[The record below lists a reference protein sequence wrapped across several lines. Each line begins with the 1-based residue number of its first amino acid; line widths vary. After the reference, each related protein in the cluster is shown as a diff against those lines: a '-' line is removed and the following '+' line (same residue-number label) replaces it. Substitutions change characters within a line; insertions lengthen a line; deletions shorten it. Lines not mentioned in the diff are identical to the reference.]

1 MNLGLH
7 TDLYE
12 FRMVESYLAAGMTG
26 AATFSLFVRPH
37 RARPWLLAAGLE
49 RVHETLAR
57 YRFGGP
63 ELDYL
68 REQGVG
74 DGALEWFS
82 TFETEGELVAVP
94 EGTVVLGDE
103 PLLEFTAPLPVAQ
116 LLETAL
122 LNVVHLDTLLA
133 TEAARCVIAAEG
145 RTVVDFGF
153 RRAHGFEAGMR
164 AARCSYLAGAGAT
177 SNVEAGRRF
186 GLPITGTMAHAY
198 VQAHDDEREAFRRFA
213 RDHPRG
219 VTLLVDTYDT
229 EAGVANAIAVARE
242 LATDDITVQAVR
254 LDSEPLDEL
263 ARSTRSQLDSAGLGE
278 VRVFA
283 SGGLDEE
290 RIAALIAAGAPID
303 GFGVGTALA
312 VSRDHPA
319 LDIVYKLVA
328 YDGVPRAK
336 YSTGKELLPGPKQVR
351 RSDGPGSDV
360 LDVRAGDEPGEPL
373 LLPAWRDGEALL
385 DTDLGEARERAA
397 DQLARLPDPWARL
410 PGPDPPPAPKVSDAL
425 RQLAAEV
432 RAREV
437 A

>member
-1 MNLGLH
+1 VNLGLH

-12 FRMVESYLAAGMTG
+12 IRMVESYLAAGMT
-26 AATFSLFVRPH
+26 APATFSLFVRPH
-37 RARPWLLAAGLE
+37 PARPWLLAAGLQ
-49 RVHETLAR
+49 RVHETLAA
-57 YRFGGP
+57 YRFGAS

-68 REQGVG
+68 RGQGVG
-74 DGALEWFS
+74 EQALAWFEA
-82 TFETEGELVAVP
+82 FEAEGELVAVP

-103 PLLEFTAPLPVAQ
+103 PLLELTAPLPVAQ
-116 LLETAL
+116 LLETVL

-133 TEAARCVIAAEG
+133 TEAARCVVAAQG
-145 RTVVDFGF
+145 RSVVDFGF

-164 AARCSYLAGAGAT
+164 VARCSHLAGATAT

-186 GLPITGTMAHAY
+186 GLPIAGTMAHAF

-213 RDHPRG
+213 RDHPQA

-229 EAGVANAIAVARE
+229 VAGVDNAIAVADE
-242 LATDDITVQAVR
+242 LAGEGIEVDAIR

-263 ARSTRSQLDSAGLGE
+263 ARSARARLDRAGRPD
-278 VRVFA
+278 VRIFA

-290 RIAALIAAGAPID
+290 RIAALVAAGAPID
-303 GFGVGTALA
+303 GFGVGTAMA

-336 YSTGKELLPGPKQVR
+336 YSTGKELLPGPKQVTR
-351 RSDGPGSDV
+351 PDGPASDV
-360 LDVRAGDEPGEPL
+360 LDVRDGDELGEGL
-373 LLPAWRDGEALL
+373 LRPTWRDGEVLH
-385 DTDLGEARERAA
+385 DTDLLAARERAA
-397 DQLARLPDPWARL
+397 GELGRLPEAWTEL
-410 PGPDPPPAPKVSDAL
+410 PGPDDPPVPRVSEAL
-425 RQLAAEV
+425 RQLATEV
-432 RAREV
+432 RGREL